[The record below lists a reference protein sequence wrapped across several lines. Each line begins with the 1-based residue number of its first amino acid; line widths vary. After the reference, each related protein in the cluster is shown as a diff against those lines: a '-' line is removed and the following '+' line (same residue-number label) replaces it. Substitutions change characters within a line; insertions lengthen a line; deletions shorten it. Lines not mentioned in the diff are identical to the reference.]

1 MQNRFIDLYSDT
13 KTKPSPGMRKAMADA
28 EVGDEQ
34 KMEDPTVNRLRERVC
49 ELLGKEDALF
59 LPSGTMA
66 NQAAIRVHCRL
77 GDEVIA
83 DRTAHIIN
91 AETGGPA
98 ANSGVMIRAIEGPNG
113 VFTGEQVKAA
123 LRDPNSRN
131 APRSRLVSIE
141 NTSNGGFGTVWPLA
155 TMQGV
160 AQVARAAGVALH
172 MDGARLCNAAVKSG
186 IKASDYAA
194 CVDLAVARLHQG
206 PGRAGRRDASRARR
220 TSSRKRGARSRC
232 WAARCASPASS
243 RAAALYALD
252 HNWDRLAEDHDNARH
267 LSQGLAN
274 IKGIEI
280 DVPRMETNLVFFEVK
295 KPGWTAAKLVEAC
308 KERGVGIGANTASA
322 HPRRHPSRRQP
333 RRYRHGPESDQRRAR
348 SLIIAGARGCAL
360 PAMT

>member
-49 ELLGKEDALF
+49 ELLGKEDSIF

-66 NQAAIRVHCRL
+66 NQIAIRVHCRL

-91 AETGGPA
+91 AEGGGTA
-98 ANSGVMIRAIEGPNG
+98 ANAGVMIRMLDGPNG
-113 VFTGEQVKAA
+113 VFTGEQVKEA

-141 NTSNGGFGTVWPLA
+141 NTSNGGCGTVWPLA

-160 AQVARAAGVALH
+160 TKVAREAGLSLH

-186 IKASDYAA
+186 TKASDYAA
-194 CVDLAVARLHQG
+194 CVDSLWLDYTKGLGAPVGASI
-206 PGRAGRRDASRARR
+206 AGSKDFIKEAWRQKQMLGGSMRQS
-220 TSSRKRGARSRC
+220 GVI
-232 WAARCASPASS
+232 
-243 RAAALYALD
+243 AAAAIYSLE

-267 LSQGLAN
+267 LSEGIAN
-274 IKGIEI
+274 IKGLKI
-280 DVPRMETNLVFFEVK
+280 DVARMETNLVFFEIT
-295 KPGWTAAKLVEAC
+295 KPGLTTAKLVEVC
-308 KERGVGIGANTASA
+308 KERGVGMGASSGNRIRAVTHLDVSRAEIDTALKVI
-322 HPRRHPSRRQP
+322 
-333 RRYRHGPESDQRRAR
+333 SD
-348 SLIIAGARGCAL
+348 AL
-360 PAMT
+360 AA

>member
-28 EVGDEQ
+28 EVGDE

-49 ELLGKEDALF
+49 ELLGKEDAVF

-66 NQAAIRVHCRL
+66 NQIAIRVHCRL

-113 VFTGEQVKAA
+113 VFTGEQVQAA

-160 AQVARAAGVALH
+160 TKVARAAGVALH

-194 CVDLAVARLHQG
+194 CVDSPGSTTPRGWARRSG
-206 PGRAGRRDASRARR
+206 PASRARR
-220 TSSRKRGARSRC
+220 TSSRKPGGRSRC
-232 WAARCASPASS
+232 WAARCASPA
-243 RAAALYALD
+243 
-252 HNWDRLAEDHDNARH
+252 
-267 LSQGLAN
+267 
-274 IKGIEI
+274 
-280 DVPRMETNLVFFEVK
+280 
-295 KPGWTAAKLVEAC
+295 
-308 KERGVGIGANTASA
+308 
-322 HPRRHPSRRQP
+322 
-333 RRYRHGPESDQRRAR
+333 
-348 SLIIAGARGCAL
+348 
-360 PAMT
+360 